1 MLLPRGPRRPASEPP
16 DPGAARPATILVVED
31 EPAVLTLLE
40 RVLSSAGYVVVTASS
55 GAEALAVTVARSG
68 DIDLLVSD
76 AVMPGMAGLEL
87 ARQLRLE
94 RPELPILFVSG
105 WAGEAFDR
113 EWAAAPAVDLMLKPF
128 EVADLLERVR
138 ALLAAR
144 PAGRRVV
151 PQLG

>member
-1 MLLPRGPRRPASEPP
+1 
-16 DPGAARPATILVVED
+16 
-31 EPAVLTLLE
+31 
-40 RVLSSAGYVVVTASS
+40 VLSSAGYGVITASS
-55 GAEALAVTVARSG
+55 GAEALAVTMSRSG
-68 DIDLLVSD
+68 EIDLLVSD

-113 EWAAAPAVDLMLKPF
+113 EWAAAPGVDLMLKPF

-138 ALLAAR
+138 ALLATR
-144 PAGRRVV
+144 PAGRRSPV